1 LIDGPVRYNTE
12 RGGPFVVPRSTPTMS
27 TLTIVLIVV
36 AIVVIVLFIGGLI
49 AVRARDREEAPHYD
63 EHLREADQ
71 ALERARA
78 EDRGWD
84 PALLEAAVRDALAR
98 SHAGT
103 DFRQLVLVLVDDR
116 PGVRE
121 DRAHY
126 DAHAADQKVRVVLTR
141 DEQGWRGQT
150 AG

>member
-1 LIDGPVRYNTE
+1 
-12 RGGPFVVPRSTPTMS
+12 MS
-27 TLTIVLIVV
+27 TLTIVLIGV
-36 AIVVIVLFIGGLI
+36 AILVIVLFIGGLI

-98 SHAGT
+98 RTPASTSTSWCWSWSTIIRACARTGRT
-103 DFRQLVLVLVDDR
+103 TTRMR
-116 PGVRE
+116 PIRRSE
-121 DRAHY
+121 
-126 DAHAADQKVRVVLTR
+126 
-141 DEQGWRGQT
+141 WC
-150 AG
+150 